1 MGTNNLHCR
10 VAKYSLCLI
19 LSETWYQTWY
29 QTQYASVRKSLQGLD
44 YFIASG
50 ARAFDDLEDAA
61 DKLGDVRMG
70 MSWAQQQKKQ
80 LTSAKR
86 YLKGN
91 FKVT

>member
-1 MGTNNLHCR
+1 MGRKNLHYR
-10 VAKYSLCLI
+10 VAKYSLCLM
-19 LSETWYQTWY
+19 LSETWYLIWY
-29 QTQYASVRKSLQGLD
+29 QTRYASVRKSLQGLD

-50 ARAFDDLEDAA
+50 AKAFEDLEDAA

-80 LTSAKR
+80 LKSANQ
-86 YLKGN
+86 YLKGI